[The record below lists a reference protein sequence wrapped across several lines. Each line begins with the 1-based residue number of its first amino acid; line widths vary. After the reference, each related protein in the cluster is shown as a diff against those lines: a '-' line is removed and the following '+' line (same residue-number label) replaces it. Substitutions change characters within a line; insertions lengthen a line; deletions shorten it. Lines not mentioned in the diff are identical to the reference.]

1 MDKKYSFLEGELVGV
16 LTTEPVNRILD
27 YYSPQGGVNLGDF
40 VEVNLGPRKVLGC
53 IWSAGIGGYDIS
65 KIKKINRVLDIT
77 PMRKEMKSFLCR
89 VSDYTLSP
97 LSGMLK
103 LALRGNTLN
112 YKQTNKN
119 IYYLHQNYMSQGIR
133 KTMAR
138 SLTIDFL
145 EQNPNKSFSLSELSA
160 LSRASISVIRG
171 LIKNRIIIEES
182 IPVDLSYSKLL
193 IGKAKKNLSK
203 EQLEAAEKLKL
214 LVREGNYGT
223 TLLKG
228 VTGSGKTEVYLE
240 AVAEALRK
248 GRQVLVLLPEI
259 ALTSAF
265 IDRVQERFGCKP
277 AEWHSG
283 ITKTEKNRCW
293 QMVASGNAELIV
305 GARSALYLPFKD
317 LGLIVVDEEHDSSY
331 KQEDG
336 ILYNARDMA
345 VLRASLNSAVV
356 ILASATPSL
365 ETWVNASI
373 GKYKRLN
380 LQNRYG
386 VSELPKISFIDMR
399 EEALPSGKWISQT
412 LIKAINSNLGRTEQ
426 SLLFINRRGYAPI
439 TMCKACGLQV
449 GCEKCDARM
458 VLHSF
463 KEKLMCH
470 QCGDTKSVL
479 ELCPN
484 CGVSNSFNPIGP
496 GVERLAEEASEAFP
510 GAKLAI
516 LSSDLIGSSKTM
528 TKLINKIANGDV
540 DIIIG
545 TQLVAKG
552 HNFPLLSLVGVIDA
566 DLGLQ
571 GGDLRAAEKTF
582 QLIKQVSGRAGRANK
597 KGLALLQTY
606 QPEHPV
612 MKAILTGD
620 EEEFWASEAAQ
631 RKQAGVPPFGRMA
644 GIVVSGLH
652 LNQVTKIANDMA
664 IKIEPLK
671 KIDAVVY
678 GPAPAPISRIR
689 GRHRIRLLVK
699 AAKVKDF
706 QKALLSWVNQF
717 KLPGNVRLSIDIDP
731 QTFF

>member
-1 MDKKYSFLEGELVGV
+1 
-16 LTTEPVNRILD
+16 
-27 YYSPQGGVNLGDF
+27 
-40 VEVNLGPRKVLGC
+40 
-53 IWSAGIGGYDIS
+53 
-65 KIKKINRVLDIT
+65 
-77 PMRKEMKSFLCR
+77 
-89 VSDYTLSP
+89 
-97 LSGMLK
+97 
-103 LALRGNTLN
+103 
-112 YKQTNKN
+112 
-119 IYYLHQNYMSQGIR
+119 
-133 KTMAR
+133 
-138 SLTIDFL
+138 
-145 EQNPNKSFSLSELSA
+145 
-160 LSRASISVIRG
+160 
-171 LIKNRIIIEES
+171 
-182 IPVDLSYSKLL
+182 
-193 IGKAKKNLSK
+193 
-203 EQLEAAEKLKL
+203 
-214 LVREGNYGT
+214 
-223 TLLKG
+223 
-228 VTGSGKTEVYLE
+228 
-240 AVAEALRK
+240 
-248 GRQVLVLLPEI
+248 
-259 ALTSAF
+259 
-265 IDRVQERFGCKP
+265 
-277 AEWHSG
+277 
-283 ITKTEKNRCW
+283 
-293 QMVASGNAELIV
+293 
-305 GARSALYLPFKD
+305 
-317 LGLIVVDEEHDSSY
+317 
-331 KQEDG
+331 
-336 ILYNARDMA
+336 
-345 VLRASLNSAVV
+345 LNSAVV

-399 EEALPSGKWISQT
+399 EEALPSGKWISQK
-412 LIKAINSNLGRTEQ
+412 LIKAINSNLGRAEQ

-484 CGVSNSFNPIGP
+484 CGVSDSFNPIGP

-652 LNQVTKIANDMA
+652 LSQVTKIANDMA